1 MRGPVVATALLF
13 ATNGAVFGALVPR
26 LPDLK
31 DALGIGPAAF
41 GLAMACFPAGALLGG
56 LLTPA
61 AMRWRSD
68 GAVAVAGMVLAS
80 VIAALVGLSPSAVV
94 FGVLLLAF
102 GLCDAATDVAMN
114 AHGIRVQL
122 RHGRSLI
129 NRFHATWSLGAV
141 VGALGGSVAAGV
153 GAPVVGQMIVVAAV
167 CTAVVLAAVPLRL
180 PGESGVVPAAEAVPA
195 VEAVPDAA
203 RRTPGGR
210 ALLLLLAL
218 GLLAACAALVE
229 DFAQNW
235 AALHLRDVAAMSA
248 GLAGAGFIAV
258 QGAQLAGRL
267 AGDRLVDAVGTATIA
282 RTGGLCVVA
291 GTGAALLASFT
302 LDGGVLTVVLLVGF
316 ALAGWGIATII
327 PGAML
332 AADSVPGLVPGV
344 GLAVQNWTMR
354 VGFLVAP
361 PLVGLLV
368 ELAGMRWAVAP
379 LVVAGVLIAVLSGPL
394 LGRLD
399 RPQRS
404 ADAEEVRP

>member
-1 MRGPVVATALLF
+1 MRGAALATVLLF
-13 ATNGAVFGALVPR
+13 AANGAIFGAIVPR

-41 GLAMACFPAGALLGG
+41 GLAMACFPAGGLIGG
-56 LLTPA
+56 LLAPVV
-61 AMRWRSD
+61 MRRRSD

-80 VIAALVGLSPSAVV
+80 VVAAVVGLSPTA
-94 FGVLLLAF
+94 LAF
-102 GLCDAATDVAMN
+102 GALLLLFGVCDAVTDVAMN

-122 RHGRSLI
+122 RHGASLI

-141 VGALGGSVAAGV
+141 LGAVVGSVAAGV
-153 GAPVVGQMIVVAAV
+153 GAPVVGQMIAVGLVCAAV
-167 CTAVVLAAVPLRL
+167 SLAALPLRL
-180 PGESGVVPAAEAVPA
+180 PSGSEPSAEPRAEPGAAPAHAP
-195 VEAVPDAA
+195 
-203 RRTPGGR
+203 RHLPGGR
-210 ALLLLLAL
+210 ALVLLLAL
-218 GLLAACAALVE
+218 GVLSACAALAE
-229 DFAQNW
+229 DFAQTW
-235 AALHLRDVAAMSA
+235 AALYLREVAAVSA

-267 AGDRLVDAVGTATIA
+267 AGDRLVDAFGTSTVA

-302 LDGGVLTVVLLVGF
+302 LDGGVLLAVLLAGF
-316 ALAGWGIATII
+316 ALTGWGIATII

-332 AADSVPGLVPGV
+332 AADAVPGLAPGV

-354 VGFLVAP
+354 VGFLAAP
-361 PLVGLLV
+361 PAVGVLV

-379 LVVAGVLIAVLSGPL
+379 LVVAGVLIVASAGPL

-399 RPQRS
+399 RRPDAVGVRS
-404 ADAEEVRP
+404 